1 MAIVV
6 SKITVNLV
14 MESLSGNAGKGLLW
28 AFANSMTFFI

>member
-1 MAIVV
+1 
-6 SKITVNLV
+6 